1 VNNKTKKSE
10 DSDYI
15 KILLRDKEISDQ
27 IINHSRSMIS
37 LIDNSY
43 VYVKVNAAFCNAHQ
57 VINNFVEGK
66 SLSDVWGDETF
77 NVIIKSNVD
86 LCLSGKT
93 IAYEAAFNTPQYGKR
108 HFEVVFRPLSVNN
121 EEITHVL
128 AETFDIDDLK
138 QSKQTAIEKEEEFKN
153 FETNLPIGFL
163 RCDNKG
169 KILHANNA
177 FQKIMQCNDNV
188 SVTSMNL
195 KSFYTEEG
203 FFELQV
209 EQLIDSNAKTFGRI
223 PMINSRGIE
232 ISCRLSGFMTV
243 DNSGVPSSIDFAV
256 EDCSR
261 ELMLENRLLQ
271 AQKLETIGALA
282 GGIAHDFN
290 NIMATILGYSEMLLE
305 DLPNDSSSSEKIA
318 KIQGAVLKARSITSQ
333 ILTFSRQVEQE
344 KIPVKVSE
352 ILRETLG
359 FVKSS
364 VPSNVTVKSRIMR
377 KDAIVFAD
385 PTQLFR
391 IFLNLMTNALQSMEE
406 KGGELSVNLVTVE
419 GKLIQN
425 ELNRDIVADEYVL
438 LSFRDTGIGMDNF
451 HVGRIFEPFFSTRE
465 VGKGSGLGLSVVH
478 GIVSELE
485 GEILVSSK
493 KSKGSVFYVYLPIS
507 KEYTNISKYKKIR
520 KKILFITGNRYESRI
535 LSLALENLGFELIY
549 VSDRKNF
556 NKVMVYIKERPDLV
570 IYMSDSQK
578 IRTEDFVEVYQS
590 LKVKIPCILITG
602 ANRTVL
608 EEKLL
613 ISGFIKEH
621 LVKPV
626 SLKEISNAIQ
636 ATIK

>member
-1 VNNKTKKSE
+1 VDKKTNKSD
-10 DSDYI
+10 DSNYI
-15 KILLRDKEISDQ
+15 RILLKEKEISDQ
-27 IINHSRSMIS
+27 IINNSRSMIS
-37 LIDNSY
+37 LINRSY
-43 VYVKVNAAFCNAHQ
+43 VYVKVNTTFCKAHQ
-57 VINNFVEGK
+57 MVNNFIEGK
-66 SLSDVWGDETF
+66 SLSDVWGYETF
-77 NVIIKSNVD
+77 NVCIKSNVD

-93 IAYEAAFNTPQYGKR
+93 ITYEAAFDTPQHGKR
-108 HFEVVFRPLSVNN
+108 HFEVVFRPLSVDNK
-121 EEITHVL
+121 EITHVL
-128 AETFDIDDLK
+128 AETFDINDLK
-138 QSKQTAIEKEEEFKN
+138 RSKQTAIEKEEEFRK
-153 FETNLPIGFL
+153 FETNMPIGFL
-163 RCDNKG
+163 RCDMEG

-177 FQKIMQCNDNV
+177 FQKIMQYNENV

-195 KSFYTEEG
+195 KDFYTEKG

-209 EQLIDSNAKTFGRI
+209 DQLLDSNTKTFGRI
-223 PMINSRGIE
+223 PLINSLGNE
-232 ISCRLSGFMTV
+232 ISCRLSGFMAV
-243 DNSGVPSSIDFAV
+243 DDLGLPSSIDFAV

-305 DLPNDSSSSEKIA
+305 DLPRDSSFSEKVS

-344 KIPVKVSE
+344 KIPVRVSE
-352 ILRETLG
+352 VLRETLG
-359 FVKSS
+359 FVKSA
-364 VPSNVTVKSRIMR
+364 VPSNVIVKSRIMR

-419 GKLIQN
+419 GKLIQH
-425 ELNRDIVADEYVL
+425 ELNKDIVADEYVL

-451 HVGRIFEPFFSTRE
+451 HVSRIFEPFFSTRE
-465 VGKGSGLGLSVVH
+465 VGKSSGLGLSVVH
-478 GIVSELE
+478 GIVLELE

-493 KSKGSVFYVYLPIS
+493 KEKGSVFYVYLPLS
-507 KEYTNISKYKKIR
+507 KEYTNLSRHKKDR
-520 KKILFITGNRYESRI
+520 KKILFITGNKYESRI
-535 LSLALENLGFELIY
+535 LSLALENTGFELIY
-549 VSDRKNF
+549 VSDRRNF
-556 NKVMVYIKERPDLV
+556 NKVMVYINERPDLV

-578 IRTEDFVEVYQS
+578 INTEDFVEVYQS

-602 ANRTVL
+602 TNRTVL

-613 ISGFIKEH
+613 ISGFIKQH

-636 ATIK
+636 ISFQ